1 MNNGKDG
8 GGGGAEDG
16 GDPTGSGGAAN
27 KPVMKLNRRNIKA
40 QVKRF
45 KMETKAAKT
54 LGKTTTQFAPL
65 RLRYGSSH
73 WNP

>member
-1 MNNGKDG
+1 MNN
-8 GGGGAEDG
+8 GGGAEDG
-16 GDPTGSGGAAN
+16 GGGGDAAGSGGAAN

-54 LGKTTTQFAPL
+54 LGKTMTSSLPL
-65 RLRYGSSH
+65 VLFCL
-73 WNP
+73 